1 LGADSVADQADA
13 GVPSDREPP
22 RSTVLSGS
30 DTPAR
35 PNAADDAATEKDTR
49 RTATGAG
56 SADKTDEAHEAE
68 KEDAGLRQA
77 WLTASGT
84 GSAASGPIARQVPGA
99 AASDSAIGSAVSPAT
114 IRAVLPRLVAGLAL
128 ALLVIGLVSVPG
140 GVMRLLGDAAFN
152 TWLFASLWP
161 WALVA
166 AVFVLVCR
174 DHAWVPGAAL
184 GLLAGLTGLLGGSGV
199 THQWLLLG
207 MAATALAVACFA
219 SPWWLALAGGVLGA
233 AGVAVVSSAEGL
245 KDSLT
250 SDGRGWIFLLAVVG
264 LLGLAGYRIWREQ
277 AWLSTVAP
285 ALLLLDAILTLTA
298 EVPQFVIDAS
308 LAGLVVVPLIATLT
322 SGVARFAGYLV
333 VAAGLLVRAN
343 EYVSAAEPT
352 FTSVAHVT
360 LPLAAAIAAYFSCS
374 R

>member
-1 LGADSVADQADA
+1 M
-13 GVPSDREPP
+13 
-22 RSTVLSGS
+22 
-30 DTPAR
+30 
-35 PNAADDAATEKDTR
+35 
-49 RTATGAG
+49 
-56 SADKTDEAHEAE
+56 
-68 KEDAGLRQA
+68 
-77 WLTASGT
+77 
-84 GSAASGPIARQVPGA
+84 
-99 AASDSAIGSAVSPAT
+99 
-114 IRAVLPRLVAGLAL
+114 LPRLVAGLAL
-128 ALLVIGLVSVPG
+128 ALLVIGLVAVPG

-285 ALLLLDAILTLTA
+285 ALLLLDAILTLSA

-360 LPLAAAIAAYFSCS
+360 LPLAAAIAAYFSRS